1 MAPMHARKRSPR
13 ACGEFSRHETL
24 RLGRSKLEELRPLGL
39 LLHVF
44 PKTLL
49 KLRNVLLSIHLVA
62 LFKVKRTLLHLRA
75 AAIDVPLQFVL
86 DTAHCIA

>member
-49 KLRNVLLSIHLVA
+49 KLRNVLLSITKCSPFQSEENA
-62 LFKVKRTLLHLRA
+62 
-75 AAIDVPLQFVL
+75 PSSP
-86 DTAHCIA
+86 CCCN